1 MAVFGAKII
10 VETSE
15 GSEPRGEVMIVAVA
29 DRIQVRRNKEGNIE
43 SRTGNIQA
51 QCGWLSQRDSSS
63 GLVPFIPSCVDCDQV
78 LVAVLRTFSIC
89 LCRRGSNVS
98 LVLDVSTLG
107 TVEPMCT
114 ISTPRDTILHL
125 LRTSKRPL
133 VATELQEASR
143 QIHILDQEYQKI
155 PPNFVNAS
163 ELDVP
168 GHALKDR
175 YKSILPNPETRVC
188 LQGDRTEAEDGT
200 YINANYIRGFGGAPK
215 SYIATQG
222 PMTNTLGDFWE
233 MVWQEESTIIV
244 MITELKDKKEKCVR
258 YWPEHRSQ
266 YGRVSVEVI
275 SEQLCDGYTVRELT
289 VQVGSDS
296 RWVRHYWYSLWLDH
310 QIPECADTLLR
321 LVLDVQAHKRTLSKS
336 GPTIVHCSAG
346 IGRTGCFIACS
357 VGCEQLQRDG
367 EVDILGIVC
376 QLRLD
381 RGGMIQTS
389 EQYQFVYSAL
399 ALYSQKLSAST
410 EPTAGLSDRPHSS
423 C

>member
-1 MAVFGAKII
+1 MEQRRSSTNSADHRK
-10 VETSE
+10 EPLTCSDKDQSKESPSE
-15 GSEPRGEVMIVAVA
+15 SDEYQHKEPPCRSDKEQSKESPSPSDTNQSKDSPGDSDTEQPKGFLANSKYQTKEAPFRCDTDHPEDVLSPSDTDQPSNPSSPTDTDQHSEPPSPSDM
-29 DRIQVRRNKEGNIE
+29 DP
-43 SRTGNIQA
+43 
-51 QCGWLSQRDSSS
+51 SSS
-63 GLVPFIPSCVDCDQV
+63 PAQRSST
-78 LVAVLRTFSIC
+78 AVCLRMVGSRKQPR
-89 LCRRGSNVS
+89 LQERRGSNVS

-336 GPTIVHCSAG
+336 GPTIVHC
-346 IGRTGCFIACS
+346 RH
-357 VGCEQLQRDG
+357 
-367 EVDILGIVC
+367 
-376 QLRLD
+376 
-381 RGGMIQTS
+381 
-389 EQYQFVYSAL
+389 
-399 ALYSQKLSAST
+399 
-410 EPTAGLSDRPHSS
+410 RPHRLLH
-423 C
+423 CL